1 MARRRTKQEIFD
13 ACRESGGIPM
23 RVVRSLGVDYSTYYD
38 WLKRY
43 PELNAV
49 MDEAHN
55 AVTQQAED
63 VVQSAIANGDTQ
75 VARWWLS
82 RRDNRFTDKTRNI
95 IEGVNGNISLPVSL
109 DDSSL
114 ASLQDAMKQLMGAG
128 NGRKTQTQHDTDAP
142 EESTD

>member
-38 WLKRY
+38 WLKKY
-43 PELNAV
+43 PELAAV
-49 MDEAHN
+49 MDQAHN

-82 RRDNRFTDKTRNI
+82 RRDNRFADKTRNI
-95 IEGVNGNISLPVSL
+95 IEGVNGDVSLPVSL

-114 ASLQDAMKQLMGAG
+114 ASLQDAMKQIMGAG
-128 NGRKTQTQHDTDAP
+128 NGGKTKTQHNTNTS